1 MSVSILTP
9 SSQFNFDSIKMDF
22 IYPVSGQSG
31 VFFSNITV
39 DNCVNKNLYLQ
50 LEECSSKQG
59 VVSNKGIKYIEIKI
73 KRDGNENI
81 INWFEKLEFKCNDIL
96 DENKEQW
103 FQTELSRDDIEVM
116 MDKTARLYTSG
127 KFIIIKVAIDLS
139 STDSRSL
146 VFDENNNLM
155 DIESITPDTTFIPLI
170 MIEGVRCFSKRFEIV
185 VRLVQLMV
193 TNKQIEKHCLI
204 KRDQLNKTSYGK
216 INNESTINTDSN
228 ATANANANANKQ
240 TITDLPKIIHEK
252 SVIRDIIPIDTKCS
266 EITEVD
272 IVVTDNDSMTLK
284 DSEAIYYELY
294 KEALLKAKRLKS
306 EFIAA
311 YFNANKIKMAH
322 NLEIDSDEDN
332 DIN

>member
-1 MSVSILTP
+1 MS
-9 SSQFNFDSIKMDF
+9 NFDSISMEC

-31 VFFSNITV
+31 VFFSNIKV

-59 VVSNKGIKYIEIKI
+59 VVSNKGNKYIEIKI
-73 KRDGNENI
+73 KRDGHENI

-116 MDKTARLYTSG
+116 MEKTTRLYTSG

-170 MIEGVRCFSKRFEIV
+170 VIEGVRCFSKRFEIV

-193 TNKQIEKHCLI
+193 TNKQIDKHCLI
-204 KRDQLNKTSYGK
+204 KRDQSNKTSHRQ
-216 INNESTINTDSN
+216 INTSSIAFDN
-228 ATANANANANKQ
+228 NANNN
-240 TITDLPKIIHEK
+240 TTRITDLPKIIHEK
-252 SVIRDIIPIDTKCS
+252 AVIRDIIPIDTKCS

-272 IVVTDNDSMTLK
+272 IIVTDNDSMTLK
-284 DSEAIYYELY
+284 DSDTIYYELY
-294 KEALLKAKRLKS
+294 KEALLKAKRLKG

-311 YFNANKIKMAH
+311 YFNANKIKMTH

>member
-9 SSQFNFDSIKMDF
+9 SSPFHFDSIKMDF

-39 DNCVNKNLYLQ
+39 DNCVNKHLYLQ

-59 VVSNKGIKYIEIKI
+59 VVSTKGIKYIEIKI

-103 FQTELSRDDIEVM
+103 FQTELSRDDIEIM
-116 MDKTARLYTSG
+116 MEKTARLYTSG

-139 STDSRSL
+139 SSDSRSL

-185 VRLVQLMV
+185 VKLVQLMV

-204 KRDQLNKTSYGK
+204 KRDQSNTAYYGK
-216 INNESTINTDSN
+216 LSNESPIDIVSNVNVNT
-228 ATANANANANKQ
+228 KQ
-240 TITDLPKIIHEK
+240 PVFDLPKNSKEK
-252 SVIRDIIPIDTKCS
+252 SVIIRDIIPINKGS

-284 DSEAIYYELY
+284 DSDAIYYELY
-294 KEALLKAKRLKS
+294 KVALLKAKRLKG
-306 EFIAA
+306 EFITA
-311 YFNANKIKMAH
+311 YFNANKIKMTH

>member
-9 SSQFNFDSIKMDF
+9 SSPFNFDSIKMDF

-59 VVSNKGIKYIEIKI
+59 VVSTKGIKYIEIKI

-116 MDKTARLYTSG
+116 MEKTARLYTSG

-139 STDSRSL
+139 SSDSRSL

-155 DIESITPDTTFIPLI
+155 DIESITSDTTLIPLI

-185 VRLVQLMV
+185 VKLVQLMV

-204 KRDQLNKTSYGK
+204 KRDPSNKTSYGK
-216 INNESTINTDSN
+216 LSNESPIDIVSNVNVNNT
-228 ATANANANANKQ
+228 KQ
-240 TITDLPKIIHEK
+240 PNIDLPKNSKEK
-252 SVIRDIIPIDTKCS
+252 TVIIRDIIPINKGS

-284 DSEAIYYELY
+284 DSDAIYYELY
-294 KEALLKAKRLKS
+294 KVALLKAKRLKG
-306 EFIAA
+306 EFITA
-311 YFNANKIKMAH
+311 YFNANKIKMTH

>member
-1 MSVSILTP
+1 
-9 SSQFNFDSIKMDF
+9 
-22 IYPVSGQSG
+22 
-31 VFFSNITV
+31 
-39 DNCVNKNLYLQ
+39 
-50 LEECSSKQG
+50 
-59 VVSNKGIKYIEIKI
+59 
-73 KRDGNENI
+73 
-81 INWFEKLEFKCNDIL
+81 
-96 DENKEQW
+96 
-103 FQTELSRDDIEVM
+103 M

-204 KRDQLNKTSYGK
+204 KRDQLNKTSY
-216 INNESTINTDSN
+216 
-228 ATANANANANKQ
+228 ANANANANKQ

-294 KEALLKAKRLKS
+294 KDALLKAKRLKS

>member
-9 SSQFNFDSIKMDF
+9 SSPFHFDSIKMDF

-39 DNCVNKNLYLQ
+39 DNCVNKHLYLQ

-59 VVSNKGIKYIEIKI
+59 VVSTKGIKYIEIKI

-103 FQTELSRDDIEVM
+103 FQTELSRDDIEIM
-116 MDKTARLYTSG
+116 MEKTARLYTSG

-139 STDSRSL
+139 SSDSRSL

-185 VRLVQLMV
+185 VKLVQLMV
-193 TNKQIEKHCLI
+193 TNKQIENHCLI
-204 KRDQLNKTSYGK
+204 KRDQSNTASYGK
-216 INNESTINTDSN
+216 LSNESPIDIGSNVNVNNT
-228 ATANANANANKQ
+228 KQ
-240 TITDLPKIIHEK
+240 PVFDLPKNSKEK
-252 SVIRDIIPIDTKCS
+252 SVIIRDIIPINKGS

-284 DSEAIYYELY
+284 DSDAIYYELY
-294 KEALLKAKRLKS
+294 KVALLKAKRLKG
-306 EFIAA
+306 EFITA
-311 YFNANKIKMAH
+311 YFNANKIKMTH